1 LSFFDEVDDAPRT
14 EIQSPPPQRPRAER
28 SGAGRRA
35 PRRGGPPPRRGGD
48 RQSVQLRRAIALGVL
63 VVLVLALAL
72 GVKSCSDSATDSA
85 LQNYSG
91 SVNTL
96 IAQSDATG
104 RQLFDQLR
112 GAASATSATVL
123 QNEINQT
130 LDQANAQLRQA
141 EDLNPPGQVSLG
153 NRRLVLALR
162 MRANGVANIASDI
175 QPALSNAAGS
185 STVSAL
191 AADTAQFYA
200 SDVLYKQYAA
210 PEIASAINAA
220 GVRFQPLNPGQ
231 FLPSIRWLDPAVI
244 AAELHVAAPGGG
256 HAAHGHSLTSVS
268 VNGTILQTGSTNT
281 LPASPAPTFTLSFTN
296 PGKSND
302 SNVVCQV
309 SVQGTSVS
317 GQTTVPQTIAGQTA
331 TCQVTLNSTPPTG
344 TQTVTATVKPAPT
357 ESNPANNTLT
367 LPVDFQ

>member
-14 EIQSPPPQRPRAER
+14 EIHSPSRPTPRRER
-28 SGAGRRA
+28 SGGGRR
-35 PRRGGPPPRRGGD
+35 PPGRGGPPRRGGD
-48 RQSVQLRRAIALGVL
+48 HQSVQLRRAIALGVL
-63 VVLVLALAL
+63 VVLVLLLAL
-72 GVKSCSDSATDSA
+72 GVKSCSDSATDTA
-85 LQNYSG
+85 LQDYSG

-96 IAQSDATG
+96 IAHSDATG

-130 LDQANAQLRQA
+130 LDQANGELHQA
-141 EDLNPPGQVSLG
+141 ENLNPPGQVSLG
-153 NRRLVLALR
+153 NSRLVLALR
-162 MRANGVANIASDI
+162 MRANGVASIASNI
-175 QPALSNAAGS
+175 QPALSNATGS

-200 SDVLYKQYAA
+200 SDVLYKEYAA

-220 GVRFQPLNPGQ
+220 GVRFQPLDAGQ
-231 FLPSIRWLDPAVI
+231 FLPSIRWLDPTVI
-244 AAELHVAAPGGG
+244 AAELHVAAPGNHGSHG
-256 HAAHGHSLTSVS
+256 HALNSVS
-268 VNGTILQTGSTNT
+268 VNGTTLQTGSTNT

-296 PGKSND
+296 TGKSNE

-309 SVQGTSVS
+309 TVQGAGVS
-317 GQTTVPQTIAGQTA
+317 GQTTVPETIAGQAA

-344 TQTVTATVKPAPT
+344 TQTVTATVKPVPG
-357 ESNPANNTLT
+357 ESDTTNNTLT
-367 LPVDFQ
+367 LPIDFQ